1 MMYLH
6 WSPRHTFA
14 FEDVFLSLKS
24 KLHIF
29 HIIVS
34 KCHVQNNSFYKKLVN
49 TQNRCTWYEGG
60 CAKDITHD
68 NHCYKHFN
76 VIEWSYW
83 CTNKCMCESQ
93 SNPLGGV
100 QGGDKVEKV
109 SSANDSTNMMVLEVG
124 EGVHF
129 EASKLEAHMLIF
141 IPNYAMAMYYIV
153 LVTKVWVK
161 GLKVNLFAHCFTYW
175 KL

>member
-1 MMYLH
+1 
-6 WSPRHTFA
+6 
-14 FEDVFLSLKS
+14 
-24 KLHIF
+24 
-29 HIIVS
+29 
-34 KCHVQNNSFYKKLVN
+34 
-49 TQNRCTWYEGG
+49 
-60 CAKDITHD
+60 
-68 NHCYKHFN
+68 
-76 VIEWSYW
+76 
-83 CTNKCMCESQ
+83 MCESQ